1 MHRPALRALATLL
14 FATLAV
20 GCGDDADPTG
30 PDRTDAGDAAMTDTS
45 AADTGATDAGAT
57 DTADPLD
64 VDAGTT
70 DAAPDDTGATDT
82 GAMDA
87 APMDA
92 ANDADDASPDV
103 TEDATPDATED
114 AAPDVGPPTTAT
126 LVGAISRST
135 DPSRGA
141 DAVGDV
147 YIALFDNEPILDRDQ
162 MPVAFL
168 IVEAVDLSDPITT
181 VPYRLEGIAPRAEAY
196 WISAFLDDNGNA
208 STDDAGPDRGDLVM
222 LERFVP
228 PESRRVTI
236 AEPGEQT
243 QVIDLNNVLPF

>member
-1 MHRPALRALATLL
+1 MHRPAFRALATLL
-14 FATLAV
+14 FATVAV
-20 GCGDDADPTG
+20 GCGDDADSTG
-30 PDRTDAGDAAMTDTS
+30 PARTDAGDAAMTDTG
-45 AADTGATDAGAT
+45 AADVGGTDTGATDAGAT
-57 DTADPLD
+57 DTADAM
-64 VDAGTT
+64 DADTDTT
-70 DAAPDDTGATDT
+70 DAAPDDAGS
-82 GAMDA
+82 MDA
-87 APMDA
+87 GPMDA
-92 ANDADDASPDV
+92 ANDADDAAPDV